1 MLYLEPLR
9 IQLETNANPGIAA
22 GAKAYMKN
30 KSEFYGLGATLR
42 REILKE
48 FLKQNGL
55 PNPASLEEIMEYTWE
70 QPQREWQYFGMEIIN
85 RFASKGGESFLK
97 MSEYMI
103 TRKSWWDTVDYIA
116 PNIAGSILKR
126 KPELIPEWTEKWM
139 GSDYLWLQRS
149 CLIFQLK
156 YREQTDAGL
165 LFDFCERLAD
175 HRDFFIRKAIGWS
188 LREYS
193 KRNPEAVLEFVN
205 SHKLSGLSYRE
216 ATRRISL

>member
-9 IQLETNANPGIAA
+9 VQFETHANPVYAA

-42 REILKE
+42 REIQQE
-48 FLKQNGL
+48 FLRQNGL
-55 PNPASLEEIMEYTWE
+55 PNPASLEELMEYSWE
-70 QPQREWQYFGMEIIN
+70 QPQREWQYIGMEIIN
-85 RFASKGGESFLK
+85 KFAAKGGENLLK

-103 TRKSWWDTVDYIA
+103 SHKSWWDTVDYIA
-116 PNIAGSILKR
+116 PNIAGSVLKR
-126 KPELIPEWTEKWM
+126 KPELIPGWTEKWM
-139 GSDYLWLQRS
+139 GSDNLWLQRS

-156 YREQTDAGL
+156 YREKTDAGL
-165 LFDFCERLAD
+165 LFEFCERLAD
-175 HRDFFIRKAIGWS
+175 HKDFFIRKAIGWS

-216 ATRRISL
+216 ATRKINI